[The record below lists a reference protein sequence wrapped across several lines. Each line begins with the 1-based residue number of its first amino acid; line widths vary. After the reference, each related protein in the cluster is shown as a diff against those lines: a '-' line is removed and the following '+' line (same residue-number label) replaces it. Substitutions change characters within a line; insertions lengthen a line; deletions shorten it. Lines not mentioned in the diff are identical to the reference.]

1 MLSELPYMLMRA
13 LEAHD
18 DLDGLGYDLLVV
30 DEYQDLN
37 ACDLRVLHL
46 IADRGVMLM
55 ALGDDE
61 QSIYSFR
68 RAHPEGIRR
77 FPHEYPAAADYP
89 LTVSHRCGHAILAW
103 ACHVVEASADRQ
115 PGRISVRPAPT
126 APEGDAPPAQKPRS
140 RVHEKTP
147 AALGSTRRRS
157 HSSAVSPSTTMR
169 VRLGASASGRSVR

>member
-61 QSIYSFR
+61 QSIYLVPAGPPR
-68 RAHPEGIRR
+68 RDPQI
-77 FPHEYPAAADYP
+77 PARVP
-89 LTVSHRCGHAILAW
+89 GRGGLP
-103 ACHVVEASADRQ
+103 ADR
-115 PGRISVRPAPT
+115 
-126 APEGDAPPAQKPRS
+126 EPPLWSRDS
-140 RVHEKTP
+140 RVGLP
-147 AALGSTRRRS
+147 RRRGE
-157 HSSAVSPSTTMR
+157 R
-169 VRLGASASGRSVR
+169 